1 MFKGVLIINA
11 KICAGKTLLRRIVYR
26 ENSKN
31 V

>member
-1 MFKGVLIINA
+1 MFKGVLIIYA
-11 KICAGKTLLRRIVYR
+11 KICVGKTLFWRIVYR